1 MDTGAS
7 VLVLPHLCMKRI
19 SRAHTCNHWAV
30 IKENVKCSATFFIV
44 ESGTAL
50 IGNGDLIFALQLC
63 IERNTITS
71 AQTKNLPASLPQ
83 IPLMQLSSPAP
94 HAATVCVKGFMH
106 KVKVLPSA
114 VPVLQKLWLFLSPY
128 MLMCVSDELNRLL
141 ATGVIEKVDAL
152 LWISPI
158 STQKKTWGIRNPSR

>member
-1 MDTGAS
+1 MPVT
-7 VLVLPHLCMKRI
+7 
-19 SRAHTCNHWAV
+19 V

-50 IGNGDLIFALQLC
+50 IGNGDLISALQLC

-114 VPVLQKLWLFLSPY
+114 VPVLQKL
-128 MLMCVSDELNRLL
+128 
-141 ATGVIEKVDAL
+141 
-152 LWISPI
+152 
-158 STQKKTWGIRNPSR
+158 